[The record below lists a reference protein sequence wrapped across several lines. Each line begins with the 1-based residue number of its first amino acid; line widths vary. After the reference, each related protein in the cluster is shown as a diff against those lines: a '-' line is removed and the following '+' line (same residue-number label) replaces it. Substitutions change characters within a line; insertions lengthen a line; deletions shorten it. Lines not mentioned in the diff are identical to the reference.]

1 MRVVSETKNKVTKSV
16 IEAAWK
22 RRAPGQRLI
31 VRDGECR
38 GLCLIVNPRTMVW
51 SFAYRP
57 PGKDPRT
64 GRRWLNRP
72 MVLGSP
78 DVLTRDEAK
87 QTVERLKVG
96 RLDGRDPAAARKA
109 AKEAATRKQAHTLER
124 LLADY
129 EIALPQRPKMRGT
142 AGKPGKAYVA
152 GELRQVHLA
161 IETIGQATPASDVT
175 EAEIRKL
182 LRGPSARNRFGALSR
197 FFDWLVEEAIVAQ
210 NPCVQ
215 VPKSKRPRPYGTR
228 SRHLQPA
235 ALAILWQ
242 AAAGLRE
249 PVWRDLVRF
258 LIAIPCRRGE
268 AARLDW
274 SHLDL
279 SGCVWSQPAALT
291 KNGDPHRLR
300 LHPLALAVLESRR
313 QAWAEA
319 EAPGDVA
326 RQAALLANG
335 YPRLGRRKR
344 GVELVLP
351 GVGREFRPTRAGAG
365 GGMVEG
371 GAAAT
376 LHQVAEHP
384 EPGGGRGRAGCARV
398 HDRRYR
404 EAEFSPAGRPV
415 QERGGCGLRAGVG
428 ADRTDVC
435 AAWGEGFDDG
445 AGRVGR
451 SVLLLHDAGAGRG
464 VFRHPWPEY
473 CCGS

>member
-1 MRVVSETKNKVTKSV
+1 MRIVSETKDRITKSV
-16 IEAAWK
+16 IEATWK

-64 GRRWLNRP
+64 GRRWPNRP

-78 DVLTRDEAK
+78 DGLTRDEAK

-96 RLDGRDPAAARKA
+96 RLDGRDPADARKA
-109 AKEAATRKQAHTLER
+109 AKQAATRKQAHTLER

-129 EIALPQRPKMRGT
+129 EVALPQRPKMRGT

-152 GELRQVHLA
+152 GELRQVQLA

-182 LRGPSARNRFGALSR
+182 LRGPAARNRFSALSR

-279 SGCVWSQPAALT
+279 PGCVWSQPAALT

-300 LHPLALAVLESRR
+300 LHPLAVAVLESRR
-313 QAWAEA
+313 QAWAET
-319 EAPGDVA
+319 EAPGDAA

-335 YPRLGRRKR
+335 YPRLGRVFPAPKSGGEIMTFASIKR
-344 GVELVLP
+344 ALVELTKTLDADGVPLSAWAWHDFRRSVASALGEAGIQEAVADAILNHRQAATRGGVL
-351 GVGREFRPTRAGAG
+351 GVYQRSSRWPEQVKAMEFWG
-365 GGMVEG
+365 GLL
-371 GAAAT
+371 AAALT
-376 LHQVAEHP
+376 GPRPDDNVIYLN
-384 EPGGGRGRAGCARV
+384 
-398 HDRRYR
+398 
-404 EAEFSPAGRPV
+404 RPV
-415 QERGGCGLRAGVG
+415 G
-428 ADRTDVC
+428 
-435 AAWGEGFDDG
+435 
-445 AGRVGR
+445 
-451 SVLLLHDAGAGRG
+451 
-464 VFRHPWPEY
+464 
-473 CCGS
+473 